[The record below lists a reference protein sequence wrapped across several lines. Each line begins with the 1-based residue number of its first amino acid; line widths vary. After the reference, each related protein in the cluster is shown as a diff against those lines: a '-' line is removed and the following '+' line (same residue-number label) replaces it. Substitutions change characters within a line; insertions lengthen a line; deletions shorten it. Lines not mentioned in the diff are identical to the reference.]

1 MDPTHVRPDGD
12 APFAASPYSGLLPLP
27 AVRRM
32 VHTARRC
39 VGCLAWQNALAR
51 RIVLGATAAMLI
63 VYAVTLWRIEPF
75 WHDDIAIARGYI
87 EGYPEST
94 AWHWNLAT
102 KLDQEGD
109 LVGAE
114 QEIRT
119 ALRLEPDRTGNIFH
133 PHSDELHHSLGEL
146 LARRGDIEGA
156 E

>member
-1 MDPTHVRPDGD
+1 
-12 APFAASPYSGLLPLP
+12 
-27 AVRRM
+27 
-32 VHTARRC
+32 
-39 VGCLAWQNALAR
+39 
-51 RIVLGATAAMLI
+51 MLI

-156 E
+156 ELEFAKSLNATPDEGPETSPAAAPGVRREGRASLLGGRSRRKGGAQ